1 MLGAI
6 IGDICAS
13 PWEGGS
19 CSRGDFELFTTS
31 AGLTDDTVCT
41 IAIADAILEGKD
53 YAACLREW
61 VSRYPG
67 RGYGGLFRNW
77 AVTQQGPYNSYG
89 NGGAMRVSPVALLAR
104 SFDEAESLAAATS
117 AVTHNHPE
125 GVKGAQAVA
134 SAIWMALNGARP
146 TSIRSEL
153 ARRYGY
159 NLNPDVAQLERSGLG
174 FSTLAEET
182 VPAALICALEARTWQ
197 ESIEHAV
204 AVGGDSDTLACMAGG
219 IAEALYGVPMGIAQ
233 RSQEYLPAQM
243 LEVLSRLYS
252 RAGRALPW
260 QEETAQPVHE
270 SVSLEGASTPVESG
284 ASWWTRLFRR

>member
-19 CSRGDFELFTTS
+19 CPRGDFELFTSS

-104 SFDEAESLAAATS
+104 SLEEVESLAAATS
-117 AVTHNHPE
+117 SVTHNHPE
-125 GVKGAQAVA
+125 GVKGSQAVA
-134 SAIWMALNGARP
+134 VAIWMALHGGPPAM
-146 TSIRSEL
+146 IRSDL

-182 VPAALICALEARTWQ
+182 VPVALICALEARSWR

-219 IAEALYGVPMGIAQ
+219 IAEALYGVPMDVAQ
-233 RSQEYLPAQM
+233 RSQEYLPPEM
-243 LEVLSRLYS
+243 VEVLVRLYG
-252 RAGRALPW
+252 RAGRPVPW
-260 QEETAQPVHE
+260 QEETARPVPE
-270 SVSLEGASTPVESG
+270 SASGHPVPTVPEPRH
-284 ASWWTRLFRR
+284 SWLSRLFRR